1 MRHILGNKVLQC
13 DVDDRGV
20 IIDEREYDAAN
31 YNKIDDNEQESVN
44 LGTKVVLPDSGTSV
58 PTLLL

>member
-1 MRHILGNKVLQC
+1 MRHILGNKVLQY

-44 LGTKVVLPDSGTSV
+44 LGTEEVLPDSGTSV

>member
-1 MRHILGNKVLQC
+1 MRHILGNKVLEY

-44 LGTKVVLPDSGTSV
+44 LGTEEVLSDSGTSV
-58 PTLLL
+58 PKLLI